1 MKASKYNLL
10 VHEDNGKD
18 CLLHNTMYGATIR
31 FGRDLLPQVDG
42 LLDQPNDFASP
53 KDISETLIRE
63 KFLID
68 DSVDELHVLQERRRR
83 GIEDLNRYDVVI
95 MQTQDCN
102 FRCRYCYETHKGSLM
117 DEITAGA
124 VLRWL
129 EFIIAE
135 VKVLYL
141 SFFGGE
147 PLLAKKSMLALSEQ
161 VYQLCKKSNTVLL
174 GNVTTNGYLLDPNTA
189 HQLIAH
195 GFDNFQITIDGS
207 PEYHDTFRPLK
218 NGKGS
223 FKRVFQNTLN
233 LLDELGNKSI
243 TLRTNF
249 NAENISSILQLYT
262 MIPAQYR
269 SRIRVS
275 LEPIFRS
282 GKLSADY
289 GLTDTEIGDNISSI
303 YSEAES
309 MGFQVPNGTSGLG
322 KLTYCFA
329 ERKQQAVVN
338 YNGDV
343 FKCSTCDFESR
354 NRVGFINGEGRLIKE
369 KKFSDW
375 TAQEDFPQVCQQCK
389 VLPLCMGGCRL
400 QRLSKGKPESS
411 CGLVPTNASLIL
423 KWIAYNRLENS
434 LERQCAKLSACKP

>member
-1 MKASKYNLL
+1 MKASKFNLL
-10 VHEDNGKD
+10 LPENNGENY
-18 CLLHNTMYGATIR
+18 LLHNTMYGATLK
-31 FGRDLLPQVDG
+31 FSKNFSAQVES
-42 LLDQPNDFASP
+42 LLDRPDSFTSTQDLC
-53 KDISETLIRE
+53 ETLTKE
-63 KFLID
+63 KFLIH
-68 DSVDELHVLQERRRR
+68 DSVDELKVLQERRRQ
-83 GIEDLNRYDVVI
+83 GIEDSNRYDVVI

-102 FRCRYCYETHKGSLM
+102 FRCRYCYETHKSSLM
-117 DEITAGA
+117 NEITAGA
-124 VLRWL
+124 VLKWL
-129 EFIIAE
+129 SSIIPE

-161 VYQLCKKSNTVLL
+161 VYQLCKKSDTVLL
-174 GNVTTNGYLLDPNTA
+174 GNVTTNGYLLDPNTVR
-189 HQLIAH
+189 QLIAH
-195 GFDNFQITIDGS
+195 GFDNFQITIDGP
-207 PEYHDTFRPLK
+207 PEHHDTFRPLK

-223 FKRVFQNTLN
+223 FNRVFQNTFK
-233 LLDELGNKSI
+233 LLHELGDKSI

-249 NAENISSILQLYT
+249 NAENISSVLKLYT

-289 GLTDTEIGDNISSI
+289 GLTDKAIGDKMSSI

-309 MGFQVPNGTSGLG
+309 MGFQVPDGKSGIG

-329 ERKQQAVVN
+329 ERRQQAVLN

-369 KKFSDW
+369 KKFYDW
-375 TAQEDFPQVCQQCK
+375 IVQEDFPQACQQCK
-389 VLPLCMGGCRL
+389 VLPLCMGGCR
-400 QRLSKGKPESS
+400 QRYLSDAEPGSS

-423 KWIAYNRLENS
+423 KWIAYNRLGNS
-434 LERQCAKLSACKP
+434 LERQCAKLSACKT

>member
-1 MKASKYNLL
+1 MKASKFNLL
-10 VHEDNGKD
+10 LPENNGENY
-18 CLLHNTMYGATIR
+18 LLHNSMYGATLR
-31 FGRDLLPQVDG
+31 FSKNFFVQVES
-42 LLDQPNDFASP
+42 LLDRPDSFTSSQDLC
-53 KDISETLIRE
+53 ETLTKER
-63 KFLID
+63 FLID
-68 DSVDELHVLQERRRR
+68 DSVDEVKILQERRRR
-83 GIEDLNRYDVVI
+83 GIEDSNRYDVVI

-117 DEITAGA
+117 DELTAGA
-124 VLRWL
+124 VSRWL
-129 EFIIAE
+129 ESIIAE

-189 HQLIAH
+189 RQLIAH
-195 GFDNFQITIDGS
+195 GFDNFQITIDGL
-207 PEYHDTFRPLK
+207 PEHHDTFRPLK

-223 FKRVFQNTLN
+223 FKRVFQNALN

-249 NAENISSILQLYT
+249 NAENISSVLQLYT

-289 GLTDTEIGDNISSI
+289 GLTDTEIGDNMSSI

-369 KKFSDW
+369 KKFYDW
-375 TAQEDFPQVCQQCK
+375 TAQEEFSQVCQQCK

-400 QRLSKGKPESS
+400 QRLSKGKPGSS
-411 CGLVPTNASLIL
+411 CALVPTNASLIL

-434 LERQCAKLSACKP
+434 LKRQCARVSACKT